1 MTLPAWLALGLS
13 ALVLVR
19 AAPSCTQMG
28 STVSCTFS
36 DGAPTRPSCTIAD
49 TLSAATRGTFTVPAG
64 ISRISVLVGGGRGG
78 GSALSLSASGQL
90 VTAELPV
97 TSGSRLLVFVGQ
109 SGGTGGKDPGV
120 GGQVA
125 LSSPCGPGDARLNA
139 AC

>member
-1 MTLPAWLALGLS
+1 MTRRVRLTLGLG
-13 ALVLVR
+13 ALALVR
-19 AAPSCTQMG
+19 AAPSCSQTG

-36 DGAPTRPSCTIAD
+36 DGAPTRPSCTRAD

-78 GSALSLSASGQL
+78 GSALSFSASGQL
-90 VTAELPV
+90 VTADLSV
-97 TSGSRLLVFVGQ
+97 TSGSRLFVFVGQ

-125 LSSPCGPGDARLNA
+125 LSSPCGPGDA
-139 AC
+139 